1 MDTLFAASKYLSYR
15 LRASNEHGIHSPFVF
30 DLFNNVIKD
39 ETPFYGFELIES
51 LRSRHL
57 LDIRKINITDFGTGN
72 NKRQERI
79 CDIARK
85 SVKSKKFGQLLFRL
99 VNKFNP
105 ENILELGTSL
115 GITTLYLSLPKK
127 DSKIITLEGCPETA
141 ALAQN
146 NFNRLKRTNIELIC
160 SDFTESL
167 PEALKK
173 FNQLDMVFFDGNHRR
188 EATLSYFNQC
198 LNLVTENSVFI
209 FDDIHWSREME
220 LAWKEIKR
228 NNKVSTTI
236 DLYQLGIVFF
246 QKGMTKQHFTLR
258 F

>member
-1 MDTLFAASKYLSYR
+1 MDTLFAAGKYIKYR
-15 LRASNEHGIHSPFVF
+15 LRAADAHDIHSPFVF

-57 LDIRKINITDFGTGN
+57 LDIRTINITDYGTGN

-79 CDIARK
+79 CNIARK
-85 SVKSKKFGQLLFRL
+85 SVKSKKFAQLLFRL

-127 DSKIITLEGCPETA
+127 DSKIITLEGCPEVA
-141 ALAQN
+141 ALAIN
-146 NFNRLKRTNIELIC
+146 NFNKLKRTNIELIC
-160 SDFTESL
+160 GDFKLTL
-167 PEALKK
+167 PKALKN
-173 FNQLDMVFFDGNHRR
+173 FSQLDMVFFDGNHRR
-188 EATLSYFNQC
+188 DATLSYFYQC
-198 LNLVTENSVFI
+198 LNLATESSVFI

-220 LAWKEIKR
+220 QAWEEIKKH
-228 NNKVSTTI
+228 NSVSLTI

-246 QKGMTKQHFTLR
+246 QKGLAKQHFTLKY
-258 F
+258 